1 MELWS
6 FWSVAATISLPP
18 VPSPTAS
25 LCHNVGWSR
34 KTRWFC
40 LFFSLLTENGF
51 VLEEKALGVLGLEQA
66 VRVCCGGQPSL
77 LTPFSLLI
85 QPVSDALDFMEQ

>member
-25 LCHNVGWSR
+25 LCHNVGWRR
-34 KTRWFC
+34 KRR
-40 LFFSLLTENGF
+40 FFIFFLLLTENGF
-51 VLEEKALGVLGLEQA
+51 MLEEEKALGVLGLEQA